1 MISDAQIKANQ
12 ENAKLGGVKT
22 PEGKAVSKFNAVTHG
37 ILRNSITEY
46 EADFTSNILE
56 VLKSDY
62 QPVGAIEEILLE
74 RIAICYLKLFRIQ
87 KAETEFIKAQLN
99 PSEVKNEGGSIQT
112 DELRDQLFGKS
123 VVVNEGYIPQLS
135 SDNMQRLS
143 EVYCRYEVTIENR
156 LFRALHELER
166 TQRSRKGEQI
176 PAPLTAD
183 INQMGS
189 FGERG
194 GVDE

>member
-1 MISDAQIKANQ
+1 MISNAQLKANQ
-12 ENAKLGGVKT
+12 QNAKLGGIKT

-37 ILRNSITEY
+37 ILRNSVTDY
-46 EADFTSNILE
+46 ESEFYSNILE
-56 VLKSDY
+56 VLSDDY

-87 KAETEFIKAQLN
+87 KAETEYIKAQLN
-99 PSEVKNEGGSIQT
+99 PTEVKNEGGSLQT

-143 EVYCRYEVTIENR
+143 EVYSRYEGTIENR
-156 LFRALHELER
+156 LFRSLHELER
-166 TQRSRKGEQI
+166 AQRSRKGEQI
-176 PAPLTAD
+176 SAPLTAD

-194 GVDE
+194 DVDE